1 MNEHLGDRAVGI
13 TDVHKRQD
21 TEEKVHGCVEA
32 GVQVDYGDNEPI
44 AHKGREVEEEEDVE
58 EDCINLGVLGEA
70 QKNELRHRALVL
82 PEEILHSPS
91 AVEREMNRIL
101 AQLRMHINY
110 HDCSVVGKAGD
121 FI

>member
-1 MNEHLGDRAVGI
+1 MHQHLGHSGGDIAHIQQRE
-13 TDVHKRQD
+13 D

-70 QKNELRHRALVL
+70 QKDELRHRALVL

-91 AVEREMNRIL
+91 AAEREMNRLL